1 MNDERVDVLFVC
13 VHNAGRSLA
22 AELLFNDRATKL
34 GLGLRAQSAGTEPSE
49 NINPS
54 VRRVLESF
62 NLDTSQEAPR
72 LMSDG
77 MLSSNPR
84 LITMGCRIDSEV
96 CPTVKFAEIDDWGLP
111 DPAEMTDDEEVVSL
125 VHEIARLVNGLIR
138 ETSVAQA

>member
-13 VHNAGRSLA
+13 VQNAGRSVA
-22 AELLFNDRATKL
+22 AKLLFNDRATKL
-34 GLGLRAQSAGTEPSE
+34 GLDLRAQSAGTEPSE

-62 NLDTSQEAPR
+62 NLDTSQESPR
-72 LMSDG
+72 LMSYD

-84 LITMGCRIDSEV
+84 LITMGCHIDSEV
-96 CPTVKFAEIDDWGLP
+96 CPIVNFAEIDDWGLP

-138 ETSVAQA
+138 EMSVAQA